1 MPQTYVEV
9 NAKAEALSEG
19 GGRRITIST
28 TDTTVDDVTSGDFV
42 VYNGL
47 FGVAVTD
54 YDETNDC
61 VTLDIMGG
69 WTLDVVAV
77 DDSGN
82 SAVEVGDWL
91 YYDKANSRISKESSG
106 NQAIGI
112 ARSALASGTT
122 GDVDVQL
129 IPQAP

>member
-1 MPQTYVEV
+1 MPQAYVET
-9 NAKAEALSEG
+9 NEKAEALSEG

-28 TDTTVDDVTSGDFV
+28 TDTTVAAATSGDIV

-47 FGVAVTD
+47 VGVAITD
-54 YDETNDC
+54 YDDTNETI
-61 VTLDIMGG
+61 TLEISGG
-69 WTLDVVAV
+69 HTVEVVAV

-106 NQAIGI
+106 NQAVGI
-112 ARSALASGTT
+112 ARSTLATGTT
-122 GDVDVQL
+122 GDVDVQF